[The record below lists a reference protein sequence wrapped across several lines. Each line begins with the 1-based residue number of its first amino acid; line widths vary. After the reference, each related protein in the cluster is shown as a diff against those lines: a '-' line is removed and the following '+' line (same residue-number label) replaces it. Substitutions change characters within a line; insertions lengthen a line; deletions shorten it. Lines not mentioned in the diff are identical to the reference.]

1 MSDRLRLEA
10 VIFRSRQI
18 LGVVALLVLSACWM
32 KARPGDQHNT
42 TRQLLTASE
51 LEGTPYPS
59 LFEAIESLRGEWL
72 HKRGPT
78 SFNAERDIVVY
89 LDGNRIG
96 GPGALRS
103 IQSST
108 VVTAR
113 FLPATDAQQRFGL
126 NHPYGAILVET
137 KL

>member
-1 MSDRLRLEA
+1 MAAHMLP
-10 VIFRSRQI
+10 RSRR
-18 LGVVALLVLSACWM
+18 LVGVALLLALSACWM
-32 KARPGDQHNT
+32 RSKSVSEHHGP
-42 TRQLLTASE
+42 RQELTASE
-51 LEGTPYPS
+51 LAGTPYPS
-59 LFEAIESLRGEWL
+59 LLEAITSLRGEWL

-96 GPGALRS
+96 GPDALRA
-103 IQSST
+103 IQTST
-108 VVTAR
+108 VVTVR
-113 FLPATDAQQRFGL
+113 FLPSTEAQQRFGL

>member
-1 MSDRLRLEA
+1 MG
-10 VIFRSRQI
+10 FRSRRL
-18 LGVVALLVLSACWM
+18 LGLALLLACSACWM
-32 KARPGDQHNT
+32 RSKSGNEQHGS
-42 TRQLLTASE
+42 RQELTASE
-51 LEGTPYPS
+51 LAGTPYPS
-59 LFEAIESLRGEWL
+59 LLEAIESLRGEWL

-96 GPGALRS
+96 GPGALRT
-103 IQSST
+103 IQTAT

-113 FLPATDAQQRFGL
+113 FLPATEAQQRFGL